1 MSDLRNKL
9 LPLYDHPNAQV
20 RLKVRHVRARRPLP
34 HFLGIKLP
42 SSSARI
48 IPRASA
54 A

>member
-34 HFLGIKLP
+34 RLAGNKAPFV
-42 SSSARI
+42 
-48 IPRASA
+48 
-54 A
+54 